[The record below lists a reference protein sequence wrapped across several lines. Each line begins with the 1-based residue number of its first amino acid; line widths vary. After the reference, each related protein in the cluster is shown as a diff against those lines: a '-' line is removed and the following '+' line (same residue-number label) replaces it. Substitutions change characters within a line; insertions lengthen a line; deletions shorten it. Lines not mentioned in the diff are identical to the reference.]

1 MSSSTAEHTT
11 AVDRVYA
18 AALLELGEDQNALD
32 AIADEVDQLAALLT
46 DSPDL
51 RRLLATR
58 TLTTSD
64 LAGVI
69 DRTFKGRVSDT
80 VYRFLHVVNGKGRLP
95 NLEGILRAFDQ
106 LLEQKRGIVEA
117 DIYVATRLSDA
128 EAKQVADRLGAA
140 IGKQVALHQYVDESL
155 IGGVKIRLGDEMIDG
170 SVATQ
175 LKQMKKQLIEEG
187 REKARRISHEP

>member
-1 MSSSTAEHTT
+1 MSSPNAAKTT

-18 AALLELGEDQNALD
+18 AALLELADEQGALD
-32 AIADEVDQLAALLT
+32 AIADEADQLSALLT
-46 DSPDL
+46 ENADL

-58 TLTTSD
+58 TLTGAD

-69 DRTFKGRVSDT
+69 DRAFKGRVSET
-80 VYRFLHVVNGKGRLP
+80 VYRFLHVVNNKGRLAD
-95 NLEGILRAFDQ
+95 LAGILRAFDQ
-106 LLEQKRGIVEA
+106 LLEQRRGIVEA
-117 DIYVATRLSDA
+117 DIYVASRLSDA

-155 IGGVKIRLGDEMIDG
+155 IGGVKIRLGDELIDG
-170 SVATQ
+170 SIATQ

-187 REKARRISHEP
+187 REKARRTASN